1 MKKFLLSTVALVALG
16 ASASAADLA
25 PRYTKAPTMVD
36 PAYNWTGF
44 YVGLHV
50 GAASSDGSLTTQDTD
65 NLSFNDQSPIRS
77 AKLDLSLAGRLAT
90 TISLA
95 CRCLASKPM
104 PLR

>member
-25 PRYTKAPTMVD
+25 PRYTKAPSMVD

-44 YVGLHV
+44 YVGLHA
-50 GAASSDGSLTTQDTD
+50 GAASSDGALTTQDTVCL
-65 NLSFNDQSPIRS
+65 NTSSPIRS
-77 AKLDLSLAGRLAT
+77 AKLGFIAAANWHNYQSGM
-90 TISLA
+90 SVFGFE
-95 CRCLASKPM
+95 PM